1 MIIRESV
8 RKMEDIKYFNKQIL
22 IEYNNAAIRE
32 KRNRAIE
39 EQFLES
45 LQEGV
50 LYPIVFKMYHTKDE
64 IRVQIDFFENRT
76 AFLDMT
82 VERYEMLPVA
92 KWNNENQML
101 EVEDDEEIR
110 KRFPYKNREWTE
122 KVVKKPYRKQGKFRK
137 DVLNAYDR
145 TCAICGMHESKIL
158 RAAHIVPVAKGGID
172 DITNGICLCTNHE
185 VAFDK
190 GLIKIR
196 PNGKVEV
203 KSTELKGV
211 YDKILLPKEKKNW
224 PSKKYLQEKY
234 DMT

>member
-8 RKMEDIKYFNKQIL
+8 RKMEDIKYFTKQIL

-145 TCAICGMHESKIL
+145 TCEICGMHESKIL

-203 KSTELKGV
+203 KSTELKGA

>member
-1 MIIRESV
+1 
-8 RKMEDIKYFNKQIL
+8 
-22 IEYNNAAIRE
+22 
-32 KRNRAIE
+32 
-39 EQFLES
+39 
-45 LQEGV
+45 
-50 LYPIVFKMYHTKDE
+50 
-64 IRVQIDFFENRT
+64 
-76 AFLDMT
+76 
-82 VERYEMLPVA
+82 
-92 KWNNENQML
+92 
-101 EVEDDEEIR
+101 
-110 KRFPYKNREWTE
+110 
-122 KVVKKPYRKQGKFRK
+122 
-137 DVLNAYDR
+137 
-145 TCAICGMHESKIL
+145 MHESKIL

>member
-1 MIIRESV
+1 MPYEILLQHASIVSCLCV
-8 RKMEDIKYFNKQIL
+8 FGISHFGLYYLYSSTNFTKQIL

-158 RAAHIVPVAKGGID
+158 RAAHIVPVAKGD
-172 DITNGICLCTNHE
+172 QL
-185 VAFDK
+185 
-190 GLIKIR
+190 
-196 PNGKVEV
+196 
-203 KSTELKGV
+203 
-211 YDKILLPKEKKNW
+211 
-224 PSKKYLQEKY
+224 
-234 DMT
+234 